1 MSDCSWL
8 SDRMPAVALGRA
20 EWTTD
25 EARHLSGCRSCQ
37 DEWELVR
44 TASRLGEAAGL
55 PADAFTTSRA
65 VLHRLSQ
72 GREERLRRRAWSFAG
87 LAAAAT
93 LVAVIWTE
101 RPLSQPGVLP
111 LQVVTGLR
119 IALPELDGLQPV
131 ELDSVLQTMEEPLV
145 DGPTTLED
153 PTLGD
158 LDSTELQSVLD
169 YLEG

>member
-37 DEWELVR
+37 DEWEVVR
-44 TASRLGEAAGL
+44 TASRLGETSGL
-55 PADAFTTSRA
+55 STDAFTTSRA

-87 LAAAAT
+87 LAAAAA
-93 LVAVIWTE
+93 LAAVVWIE
-101 RPLSQPGVLP
+101 RPA
-111 LQVVTGLR
+111 TGPVESAAASLE
-119 IALPELDGLQPV
+119 IPLPELDSLQPA
-131 ELDSVLQTMEEPLV
+131 ELDSVLHTMDEPIA
-145 DGPTTLED
+145 GSTLDVPDLRE
-153 PTLGD
+153 
-158 LDSTELQSVLD
+158 LDSDELQRVLD
-169 YLEG
+169 SWEG